1 MRCWHSR
8 AEFKDETVRRLW
20 LWRAP
25 FGVCVGGGGHSSLSL
40 SVLGL
45 CSCGSWRP
53 ASQVLSWTEA
63 FSGLRAFCYCFK
75 FWDYVLYCRLN
86 WHGHHCVDQI
96 LNLQWSSCLWL
107 SRAVV
112 TGRHQ
117 HALLVIP
124 VLLLRELTSH
134 TTALLEV
141 NPFLPGCL
149 EVYLPPS
156 LPASFSHTPLL
167 SLLPLFLRTSFI
179 QF

>member
-1 MRCWHSR
+1 MRGWHRR

-20 LWRAP
+20 LWHAP
-25 FGVCVGGGGHSSLSL
+25 FGVCVGGGHSSLSL

-63 FSGLRAFCYCFK
+63 FSGLRAFCFYFK
-75 FWDYVLYCRLN
+75 FWDYALYCRLN
-86 WHGHHCVDQI
+86 WHGHHCLDQI
-96 LNLQWSSCLWL
+96 LNLQWSSCLWP

-117 HALLVIP
+117 HAQLVIP
-124 VLLLRELTSH
+124 VLLLWELTSH

-156 LPASFSHTPLL
+156 LPPCFLLSYPSSFSFTPL
-167 SLLPLFLRTSFI
+167 S
-179 QF
+179 